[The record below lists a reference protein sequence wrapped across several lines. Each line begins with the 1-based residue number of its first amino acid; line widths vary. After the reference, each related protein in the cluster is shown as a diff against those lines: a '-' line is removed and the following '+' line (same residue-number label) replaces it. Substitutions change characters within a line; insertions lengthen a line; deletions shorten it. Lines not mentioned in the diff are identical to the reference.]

1 MKYCAMIIGRDLFS
15 SVCLV
20 KRMLFTLLSS
30 WLQTLVLFFC
40 LYQPLFLH
48 KLRASSYLHAV
59 ASENA
64 GDAPQSSSTRSPRS
78 ESREVLSLHTNHIFP
93 WMSKKHTVNKM
104 IHQLENRDGQSGGYC
119 QATCGFA
126 SSTRETESPVEA
138 PTNNSIINSYKWFV
152 LDKRPTAH

>member
-1 MKYCAMIIGRDLFS
+1 MGETCSPQCAWLNECFSNCCHPDSKHLFYS
-15 SVCLV
+15 SVSTSHC
-20 KRMLFTLLSS
+20 TI
-30 WLQTLVLFFC
+30 
-40 LYQPLFLH
+40 H

-138 PTNNSIINSYKWFV
+138 PTNNSIINSYK
-152 LDKRPTAH
+152 